1 MNECYEHLG
10 PLLGG
15 GREKLKRKF
24 AKNDESLNFA
34 TNRLQKALFCRQW
47 LSVVHLKRTGMYIY
61 PYEIV

>member
-15 GREKLKRKF
+15 GEKLKRKF

-47 LSVVHLKRTGMYIY
+47 LSATQLKRTGMYIY